1 MIKTTFNFHPDTAAT
16 LNKLQSYF
24 KATSKAEILRKAIA
38 LLEMAQEAR
47 ESGGEMAVVDKDGN
61 VHKVLM

>member
-1 MIKTTFNFHPDTAAT
+1 MAKTTFNFHPDTSAT
-16 LNKLQSYF
+16 LKELQQHF
-24 KATSKAEILRKAIA
+24 KTASKAEVLRKAIA

-47 ESGGEMAVVDKDGN
+47 ERGGEMAVVDKDGN